1 MGFKMKIEN
10 IKKRL
15 KKIESILNNNNG
27 IMENSLYQERN
38 ELEFKLNK
46 ENINIRLT
54 CNNKYYYANQCKKF
68 TDLILKKGFPYIDKK
83 EIKANGISFNKYS
96 INIGHNQ
103 YYNDLKRFN
112 SKDEMLGFVI
122 GYNAANG
129 V

>member
-112 SKDEMLGFVI
+112 FF
-122 GYNAANG
+122 
-129 V
+129 